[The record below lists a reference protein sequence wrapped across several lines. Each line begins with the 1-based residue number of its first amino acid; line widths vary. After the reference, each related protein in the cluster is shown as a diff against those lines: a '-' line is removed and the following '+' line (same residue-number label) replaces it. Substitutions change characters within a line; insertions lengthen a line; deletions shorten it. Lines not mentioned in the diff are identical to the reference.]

1 MFKILKKQELSP
13 GIFHYDIEAP
23 RVAKKAQAGQFIVLR
38 VDEDGE
44 RIPLTIADFDREAG
58 TITLIFQV
66 VGASTQML
74 AAKNEGDS
82 IVDFAGPLGQPS
94 EIHENMGTIVCIGG
108 GIGVAPVYPIARA
121 MHEAGNKVISIMG
134 AKTKDILIFED
145 KMRAISD
152 EVLIAT
158 DDGSYGVKGFVTT
171 ALQQLVERGEKIDQ
185 VTAIG
190 PGVMMRSVVE
200 ATRPLGIKTIV
211 SLNPVMDCWSE
222 GIAMPLGA
230 MVMALLVSGELKTKY
245 ILDEV
250 HQGESSRFFDT
261 FYKVCITVVAP
272 VVMALVLAGQMMS
285 YFTKV
290 DGTNAGQV
298 ELISYLIAGA
308 LLALFAVIAYTG
320 NKNRVMK

>member
-66 VGASTQML
+66 VGASTKML

-171 ALQQLVERGEKIDQ
+171 ALQQLVDRGD
-185 VTAIG
+185 AA
-190 PGVMMRSVVE
+190 R
-200 ATRPLGIKTIV
+200 
-211 SLNPVMDCWSE
+211 
-222 GIAMPLGA
+222 
-230 MVMALLVSGELKTKY
+230 
-245 ILDEV
+245 
-250 HQGESSRFFDT
+250 
-261 FYKVCITVVAP
+261 
-272 VVMALVLAGQMMS
+272 
-285 YFTKV
+285 
-290 DGTNAGQV
+290 
-298 ELISYLIAGA
+298 
-308 LLALFAVIAYTG
+308 
-320 NKNRVMK
+320 

>member
-66 VGASTQML
+66 VGASTKML

-171 ALQQLVERGEKIDQ
+171 ALQQLVDRGEKIDQ

-211 SLNPVMDCWSE
+211 SLNPVM
-222 GIAMPLGA
+222 
-230 MVMALLVSGELKTKY
+230 
-245 ILDEV
+245 
-250 HQGESSRFFDT
+250 
-261 FYKVCITVVAP
+261 
-272 VVMALVLAGQMMS
+272 
-285 YFTKV
+285 V
-290 DGTNAGQV
+290 DGTGMCGGCRVQVGDEMKFACVDGPEFDGHLVDFDEAMRRGAMYREFEAHRREETCNLLRKGQ
-298 ELISYLIAGA
+298 
-308 LLALFAVIAYTG
+308 
-320 NKNRVMK
+320 